1 MRKVS
6 VIMLNYN
13 SSKII
18 DIVKESIRNVVD
30 MDYPDYEFIFVDN
43 ASTDRSF
50 EELKEYI
57 ERVRGST
64 RVKIIRNKKN
74 LGFTGGMNVGYRA
87 RDPDSKYVVLLNN
100 DAVPE
105 TDSLRN
111 LVECIE
117 SYRDR
122 NVGAVQGIIM
132 DYDTGRIDTAGDML
146 SELLVAYQMFHDR
159 LPSEVPSSFYVS
171 YVDGAYCL
179 FDIDSLKRVI
189 GRPDKM
195 FEEAG
200 FGYFDDSFLG
210 LLFWNKGYRMLS
222 CPVVTARHRRSSTFG
237 KVTSISTYLQTRGY
251 FALLE
256 MSDSKYRGLVKTMFM
271 RRLLSSTIVY
281 TYMKVSKKYQIGS
294 IKETIKYLWK
304 GYRDGVR
311 LGKLMTRKYGR
322 QSIYRMPIL
331 RNERKELVI
340 NLLTGYGTEYFR
352 RAYTETM
359 TREFE
364 KTMKMY
370 RAD

>member
-6 VIMLNYN
+6 VIMLNHN
-13 SSKII
+13 SSRII
-18 DIVKESIRNVVD
+18 DIVKESIASVLE

-43 ASTDRSF
+43 ASSDGSF
-50 EELKEYI
+50 EELRGFI
-57 ERVRGST
+57 EGKKGST
-64 RVKIIRNKKN
+64 KVKIIRNERN
-74 LGFTGGMNVGYRA
+74 LGFTGGMNTGYRA
-87 RDPDSKYVVLLNN
+87 RDRDTKYVVLLNN

-117 SYRDR
+117 SYRDK

-159 LPSEVPSSFYVS
+159 DPSDVGSPFYVS

-179 FDIDSLKRVI
+179 FDVDALRNVL
-189 GRPDKM
+189 GRDDKM

-210 LLFWNKGYRMLS
+210 LLFWNKGYRMIS
-222 CPVVTARHRRSSTFG
+222 CPFVTARHRRSSTFG
-237 KVTSISTYLQTRGY
+237 KVTPLSVYLQTRGY

-256 MSDSKYRGLVKTMFM
+256 MSDSGYRSLIKTLFLRRMLTTQIVNIYMYFSPKY
-271 RRLLSSTIVY
+271 SIS
-281 TYMKVSKKYQIGS
+281 S
-294 IKETIKYLWK
+294 IKEINKYLWK
-304 GYRDGVR
+304 GCRDGIN
-311 LGKLMTRKYGR
+311 LGKIMTKKYGR
-322 QSIYRMPIL
+322 QSVYKIPL
-331 RNERKELVI
+331 LGNERPELII

-352 RAYTETM
+352 RAYTENM

-364 KTMKMY
+364 KTYEQYKVQ
-370 RAD
+370 